1 MSFRMKLLISYIAVI
16 ILCIIVFGT
25 TVFFS
30 FSKHFNG
37 LISDNL
43 QQVTNLAV
51 DNMTKS
57 MNSIEQVLCNV
68 QANSVID
75 NIISNPQRLS
85 SYEEIAAI
93 EKELQAIDPMRAVVS
108 ELKLYVINRDSY
120 PVSFDSLASSSS
132 LVANEPWYKHTIEK
146 NGGIY
151 WCVLDSSDLN
161 GVLCVSR
168 AFLDARTHEIIG
180 VIRANVNLSQFTND
194 LSRISLDHNGKL
206 FIVYENHIVNTW
218 NDTYIKSFINEQAF
232 FDAVYS
238 PETQPQLKSI
248 NGAQHII
255 NKEQL
260 KDSSI
265 FLVYASNYKDISA
278 DTTLV
283 GTSILVT
290 GFISILGAVILMFM
304 LTGWLTAPI
313 TKLISYMR
321 SFDKEWTKVPAEML
335 TNDEMGE
342 LCKTYNTMLDTM
354 DSLISDVETLYK
366 NQKMFELKALQA
378 QINPHFLYN
387 TLDSINWMA
396 RAHNARDISSMVSAL
411 GTFFRH
417 SLNKGNEYTTIENEI
432 KQIRSYTDIQKI
444 RYNDKFSI
452 SYDLDESLL
461 KFKIIKLTVQPLV
474 ENCIIHGF
482 EDIEE
487 GGEILIRLFSEGDYI
502 YIEVHDNGCGTN
514 TDALNKALGC
524 TIDYNEPIEKY
535 GLSNVNLRIKLYFDD
550 TCGLSFSTNENGGVT
565 ARIKIRR
572 QEYEYKAIDL

>member
-1 MSFRMKLLISYIAVI
+1 MSFRVKLLISYIAVI
-16 ILCIIVFGT
+16 MLCMIVFGS
-25 TVFFS
+25 TVFLS
-30 FSKHFNG
+30 FSRHFNSQ
-37 LISDNL
+37 ISDNL

-68 QANSVID
+68 QANSVITK
-75 NIISNPQRLS
+75 IISNPQRLS

-108 ELKLYVINRDSY
+108 DLKLYVINRDSY
-120 PVSFDSLASSSS
+120 PTSFDSLASSSS
-132 LVANEPWYKHTIEK
+132 LVENEPWYRRTIEK

-161 GVLCVSR
+161 GVLCVAR
-168 AFLDARTHEIIG
+168 AFIDARTHEVLG
-180 VIRANVNLSQFTND
+180 VIRADVNLSLFTND
-194 LSRISLDHNGKL
+194 LSRISLDHKGKL

-218 NDTYIKSFINEQAF
+218 NDSYIKTFINEQEF

-238 PETQPQLKSI
+238 SETQPQIKTIS
-248 NGAQHII
+248 GAKHII
-255 NKEQL
+255 NKQQL
-260 KDSSI
+260 KDSPI
-265 FLVYASNYKDISA
+265 ILVYAANYKDISA
-278 DTTLV
+278 DTALV
-283 GTSILVT
+283 GTSIVFT
-290 GFISILGAVILMFM
+290 GIISILGAIILMFL

-313 TKLISYMR
+313 TRLISYMR
-321 SFDKEWTKVPAEML
+321 SFDKEWTKVPSEMI

-342 LCKTYNTMLDTM
+342 LCKTYNTMLDTI
-354 DSLISDVETLYK
+354 DSLITDVETLYK

-396 RAHNARDISSMVSAL
+396 RAHHARDISHMVSAL

-417 SLNKGNEYTTIENEI
+417 SLNKGNEYTTIENEL

-444 RYNDKFSI
+444 RYNDKFSV

-461 KFKIIKLTVQPLV
+461 KSKIIKLTVQPLV

-502 YIEVHDNGCGTN
+502 YIEVSDNGCGTD
-514 TDALNKALGC
+514 TDALNKALGH

-550 TCGLSFSTNENGGVT
+550 TCGLSFSTNKNGGVT
-565 ARIKIRR
+565 ALIKIRR